1 MATEKTQVGVEPM
14 ENENLEAAV
23 RIVEAY
29 IVAKGG
35 AGTPPGIVHDP
46 DGQGD
51 HLGKLFTKVYEAV
64 VAAVI
69 K

>member
-1 MATEKTQVGVEPM
+1 MQ
-14 ENENLEAAV
+14 NESLEAAV

-51 HLGKLFTKVYEAV
+51 HVGKLFTKIYEAV
-64 VAAVI
+64 VAAV